1 MGFISDPLLYN
12 FGTKIQIHFL
22 KRYTKLNFILSAK
35 VRKEIHDFFPYKIS
49 TTTACYY
56 TNNRMNF
63 KLTRHKVMS
72 GVFL

>member
-1 MGFISDPLLYN
+1 M
-12 FGTKIQIHFL
+12 
-22 KRYTKLNFILSAK
+22 SAK

-72 GVFL
+72 GVFFYKVQTLNF